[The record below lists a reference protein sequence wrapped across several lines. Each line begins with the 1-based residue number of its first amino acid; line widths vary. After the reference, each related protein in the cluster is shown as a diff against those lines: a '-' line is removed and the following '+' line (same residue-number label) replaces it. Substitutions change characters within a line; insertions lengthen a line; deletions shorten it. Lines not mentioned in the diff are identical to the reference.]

1 MARGKPPTTE
11 ELPSLIGDVGY
22 ELEMFDH
29 AVARWAGMKEQGVST
44 REEQLDEFAWMEL
57 SMLHARNLCAF
68 FSGKD
73 TPAEELTCSAC
84 NTTVV
89 CSACSNRI
97 ANNDDVFAIDW
108 LDDWG
113 TSDEKAT
120 VKKLRGVMAKLNKWL
135 MHVTASRS
143 RDRAKQPAWS
153 PIETQQDV
161 HALWSQFQTRL
172 NPPTTW
178 RAPQP
183 TRRLSGLTSTT
194 TSSTSD
200 SVIFIGAG
208 IEPPRR

>member
-1 MARGKPPTTE
+1 
-11 ELPSLIGDVGY
+11 
-22 ELEMFDH
+22 
-29 AVARWAGMKEQGVST
+29 VST

-68 FSGKD
+68 FAGKN

-84 NTTVV
+84 NTAVV
-89 CSACSNRI
+89 CRACSNRI

-108 LDDWG
+108 LDGWG
-113 TSDEKAT
+113 TADEKAT
-120 VKKLRGVMAKLNKWL
+120 VKNLRGVTAKLNKWL

-161 HALWSQFQTRL
+161 HALWSLFQTRL
-172 NPPTTW
+172 NPATTW

-183 TRRLSGLTSTT
+183 TQGLTGPTLSTLASTT
-194 TSSTSD
+194 SHTVISSGD
-200 SVIFIGAG
+200 AR
-208 IEPPRR
+208 EPPVR